1 MRFVRTDDLKKGMR
15 LARPVYNRNGV
26 LLYDRNTKLA
36 KQGINSIQNFGLI
49 GIYILEPTE
58 PLPPMTDEDIEFER
72 FQTMSVF
79 GIKEDL
85 QNINKG
91 KATNNINNLTNII
104 IKNFARKDY
113 KANFQQ
119 NHRSADDY
127 IYKHSLSVAILS
139 TLMCVRLNLQY
150 ESIKNVIYAA
160 LIHDVGKLNIPAG
173 ISIKHD
179 LNEEE
184 KNVIETQEQLGVK
197 NIVGFDVSIISP
209 DVKKLIVQKFELQ
222 DKSMSSDKM
231 KTYPQLAR
239 ILQAAE
245 EYDSLTAMKIGEDPV
260 SDIVAL
266 RQMRESDRYSEDI
279 MNALMSSLKILTPGI
294 CVELTDG
301 SCGLVVQGND
311 KDVFKPM
318 VLCFNDNQL
327 YDFEQMGGS
336 GAIQI
341 KDAMKT
347 LDRRVKIDPAVVDEY
362 MKKFGKI
369 KR

>member
-1 MRFVRTDDLKKGMR
+1 MRFVRTDELKKGMR

-26 LLYDRNTKLA
+26 LLFDRNTKLT

-58 PLPPMTDEDIEFER
+58 PLPPMTTEDAEFER

-85 QNINKG
+85 QNISKG
-91 KATNNINNLTNII
+91 KPANNINNLTNII
-104 IKNFARKDY
+104 IKNFAKKDY

-119 NHRSADDY
+119 NHRSNEDY

-150 ESIKNVIYAA
+150 DDIKNVIHAA
-160 LIHDVGKLNIPAG
+160 LLHDIGKLNIPA
-173 ISIKHD
+173 SINIKRD
-179 LNEEE
+179 LTEED
-184 KNVIETQEQLGVK
+184 KNVIDMHEQLGLKDITALDATVLGVEVK
-197 NIVGFDVSIISP
+197 R
-209 DVKKLIVQKFELQ
+209 LIAQKYELQ
-222 DKSMSSDKM
+222 NEEMSIDEIQ
-231 KTYPQLAR
+231 TYPQLAR

-245 EYDSLTAMKIGEDPV
+245 EYDSLTAMSLGEEPV

-266 RQMRESDRYSEDI
+266 RKMQSEGRYSEDI
-279 MNALMSSLKILTPGI
+279 MNALLGSLRVLAPGV
-294 CVELTDG
+294 CVELSNGT
-301 SCGLVVQGND
+301 SGLVIRGND

-318 VLCFNDNQL
+318 VLCFNDNQV
-327 YDFEQMGGS
+327 YDFDKVDIAGS
-336 GAIQI
+336 VQI
-341 KDAMKT
+341 DDVMKS
-347 LDRRVKIDPAVVDEY
+347 LDKRVKIDPVIIDEY
-362 MKKFGKI
+362 MKKYGKV